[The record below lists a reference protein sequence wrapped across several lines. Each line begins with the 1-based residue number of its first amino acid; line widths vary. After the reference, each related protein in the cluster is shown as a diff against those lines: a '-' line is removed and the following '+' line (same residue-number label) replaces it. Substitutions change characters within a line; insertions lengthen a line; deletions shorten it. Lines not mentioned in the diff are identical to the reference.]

1 MNNEIS
7 TLKQAILL
15 LTSHFSKSDRNGF
28 SPLTNT
34 EWKKFASWL
43 HEHGLTPEYLLI
55 NDPKEILA
63 NWQDPK
69 ITLERITALLNR
81 GHSLALALEKW
92 QRAGIWVITKSD
104 PEYPQ
109 RLRQHLKASSPP
121 VLFGCGNPQLLDMGG
136 LAVVGSRNAS
146 AEDLLYTENIG
157 KKAADEEIAI
167 VSGGARGVDETAMLS
182 TINHHGVTIG
192 IMADSLLRAATSQK
206 WRQGLMN
213 NRCVLISP
221 FYPEAGF
228 NSGNAMARNRYIYC
242 LSDAALVVHSG
253 KKGGTWS
260 GAEENLR
267 HQWVPLWVK
276 PNNDLTSANTDFLKK
291 GGGLFNENIPLKQ
304 ILTVKSTHNEMQIDL
319 FAAPDET
326 SIEAAPIINHHEESN
341 THTESY
347 SFKTANIAY
356 NVDFYKLFLEE
367 LPKLTQEAI
376 TLDILK
382 ERTNLSKTQLTEWLK
397 LALEQGVVT
406 KLAKPVRYITS
417 SHS

>member
-1 MNNEIS
+1 MTNKIS

-15 LTSHFSKSDRNGF
+15 LTSHFSKSDNNGF

-34 EWKKFASWL
+34 EWKKFALWL
-43 HEHGLTPEYLLI
+43 HEHNLTPEHLLI
-55 NDPKEILA
+55 NDPKEMLA
-63 NWQDPK
+63 NWHDPK

-92 QRAGIWVITKSD
+92 QRAGIWIITRSD
-104 PEYPQ
+104 AEYPQ
-109 RLRQHLKASSPP
+109 RLKQHLKASSPP
-121 VLFGCGNPQLLDMGG
+121 VLFGCGNPQLLNIGG

-146 AEDLLYTENIG
+146 PEDLLYTENIG
-157 KKAADEEIAI
+157 KKAASEQIAI

-182 TINHHGVTIG
+182 AISHQGVTIG
-192 IMADSLLRAATSQK
+192 IMADSLLRAVTSQK

-242 LSDAALVVHSG
+242 LSDACLVVHSG

-276 PNNDLTSANTDFLKK
+276 LNNDVNSANGKKIKK
-291 GGGLFNENIPLKQ
+291 GGLLFNENWSLKQ
-304 ILTVKSTHNEMQIDL
+304 IIETKITNDESQLGL
-319 FAAPDET
+319 FAPLDET
-326 SIEAAPIINHHEESN
+326 SNEEPHTPEHLEMLN
-341 THTESY
+341 TETAIESY
-347 SFKTANIAY
+347 NTTSTPYNI
-356 NVDFYKLFLEE
+356 DFYKMFLKE
-367 LPKLTQEAI
+367 LPKLTQDAI
-376 TLDILK
+376 TLENLIK
-382 ERTNLSKTQLTEWLK
+382 RTNLSKSQLNEWLK
-397 LALEQGVVT
+397 LALEKGVIR
-406 KLAKPVRYITS
+406 KLAKPVRYIS
-417 SHS
+417 ASH